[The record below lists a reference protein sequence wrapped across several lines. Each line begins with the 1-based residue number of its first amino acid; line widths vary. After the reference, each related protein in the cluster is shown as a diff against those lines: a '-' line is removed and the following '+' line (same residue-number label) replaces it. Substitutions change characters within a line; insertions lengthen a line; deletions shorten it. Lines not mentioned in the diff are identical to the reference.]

1 VVVELVGSNTL
12 VSTTSSFTHITDFI
26 ASFLAFLGVKD
37 VPIMLF
43 LLILLMA
50 TSNKLVVVLVEGPSG

>member
-1 VVVELVGSNTL
+1 MVELVGSNTL
-12 VSTTSSFTHITDFI
+12 VSTTSSLTRITDFI
-26 ASFLAFLGVKD
+26 ASFLGFLEVKD
-37 VPIMLF
+37 ISIILF